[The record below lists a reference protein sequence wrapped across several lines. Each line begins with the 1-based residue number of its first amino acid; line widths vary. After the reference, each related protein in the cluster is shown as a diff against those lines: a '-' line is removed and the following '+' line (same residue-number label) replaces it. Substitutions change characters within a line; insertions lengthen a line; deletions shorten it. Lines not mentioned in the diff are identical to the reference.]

1 MVSPESREYLRRLRE
16 TPGFGHDGFD
26 LQGLRAGMATRRPRA
41 GIDMLPQLR
50 GTQIHLT
57 HEPGTGD
64 ETGLRKLGIAM
75 TTDARPTAM
84 GYFLR

>member
-1 MVSPESREYLRRLRE
+1 MQEVLIVL
-16 TPGFGHDGFD
+16 GI
-26 LQGLRAGMATRRPRA
+26 GLADPAARA

-50 GTQIHLT
+50 GTQMHLT

-75 TTDARPTAM
+75 TTDARPTAT